1 MIGNVLRSDW
11 FNVISVFIRMKKLY
25 IDPDPEET
33 QEWIESIDGALAA
46 HGSERARFLL
56 EKLIDYAERQGA
68 RMPFNTNTPY
78 INTIHAF
85 EQKPFPGDRVLER
98 KIKSLVRWNAMAM
111 VTRANKLHDGI
122 GGHISTYAS
131 SATLLEVAFN
141 HFLKGPEHPEGP
153 DLVFFQGH
161 ASPGIYAR
169 AFLEGRLSD
178 NQLENFRR
186 ELAPGGGLSSYPHP
200 WLMPDFWQYPTV
212 SMGLTSILA
221 LYQARFMHYLE
232 DRGFSAKTS
241 RKVWAFLGDGEMD
254 EPESL
259 GAITLA
265 SREKL
270 DNLIFVVNCN
280 LQRLDGPV
288 RGNGKII
295 QELEGAYRGA
305 GWNVIKVIWGSD
317 WDPLLEKDDSGM
329 LARRLEEVVDGDLLK
344 YVVEDG
350 SYMRMHFFG
359 KYPELLA
366 MVEDIKDNQL
376 LHLRLGGHDPEK
388 VFAAYAEAVTY
399 QGKPTVILARTIKG
413 YGLGEAG
420 EGRNITHQQK
430 KLNEEEL
437 LYFRDRFNIP
447 LTDQQAVKAPFYK
460 SDEASAEINYLKQK
474 RQELGGYLPHRIQ
487 RAERLTIPDISI
499 FEESLQG
506 YGDRKLS
513 TTMAFVRLLTK
524 LTKDKTIGENI
535 VPIIPDE
542 ARTFGME
549 SLFRQLGIYAHS
561 GQLYE
566 PVDSDQ
572 FLYYKEEKDG
582 QILEEGINEAGAMS
596 SFIAAGTAYSN
607 YGINMIPFYIYYSMF
622 GFQRVWDLIW
632 AAGDIRARG
641 FLLGATAGRTT
652 LNGEGLQHQ
661 DGHSHL
667 AAAAT
672 PNIKAYDVAYASEIA
687 VVIHRGMQEMFT
699 EQKDV
704 IYYLTLANEN
714 YEHPQ
719 RPQGAEP
726 DIIKGMYKIQPTK
739 NTVVRLLGAGP
750 LLHEAQAAA
759 DLLKKDWNI
768 EPGVWSVTSFSELR
782 RDAEETERW
791 NLMNPNKEQ
800 KKSHLERSLSKHKV
814 PTVAV
819 SDYVK
824 MVAEQ
829 IGPYVPGDFYA
840 LGTDGFGRSDTRENL
855 RRFFEVDRYY
865 IVLAAIRALENN
877 GTMKRGTSEKVIK
890 MYKIDPNKPS
900 PITV

>member
-1 MIGNVLRSDW
+1 MHKSYQDT
-11 FNVISVFIRMKKLY
+11 
-25 IDPDPEET
+25 DPEET
-33 QEWIESIDGALAA
+33 QEWIESIEGAIQEY
-46 HGSERARFLL
+46 GTERARFLL
-56 EKLIDYAERQGA
+56 EKLIDFAERQGA
-68 RMPFNTNTPY
+68 RMPFNTNTPF
-78 INTIHAF
+78 INTIQPF
-85 EQKPFPGDRVLER
+85 EQKTFPGDRSIER
-98 KIKSLVRWNAMAM
+98 RIKSLVRWNAMAM
-111 VTRANKLHDGI
+111 VTRANKESDGI
-122 GGHISTYAS
+122 GGHISTFAS

-141 HFLKGPEHPEGP
+141 HFLKGPDHPDGA

-161 ASPGIYAR
+161 ASPGIYSR
-169 AFLEGRLSD
+169 AFLEGRLTESH
-178 NQLENFRR
+178 LENFRR
-186 ELAPGGGLSSYPHP
+186 ELSKNGGLSSYPHP
-200 WLMPDFWQYPTV
+200 WLMPDFWQFPTV
-212 SMGLTSILA
+212 SMGLTSIMA

-232 DRGFSAKTS
+232 DRGLVQKSN

-270 DNLIFVVNCN
+270 DNLLFVVNCN

-295 QELEGAYRGA
+295 QELEGTFRGA

-317 WDPLLEKDDSGM
+317 WDVLFEQDSSGA
-329 LARRLEEVVDGDLLK
+329 LAKRLEEVVDGELLK
-344 YVVEDG
+344 YVVAGGE
-350 SYMRMHFFG
+350 YFRKNFFG
-359 KYPELLA
+359 KYPELLD
-366 MVEDIKDNQL
+366 MVKDISNEDL
-376 LHLRLGGHDPEK
+376 LRLRLGGHDPEK
-388 VFAAYAEAVTY
+388 VYAAYAEAAEHK
-399 QGKPTVILARTIKG
+399 GKPTVILARTIKG

-437 LYFRDRFNIP
+437 LNFRDRFNIP
-447 LTDQQAVKAPFYK
+447 LDDNKAMKAPFYK
-460 SDEASAEINYLKQK
+460 PPEDSDELIYLREK
-474 RQELGGYLPHRIQ
+474 RNKLGGYLPFRNKQ
-487 RAERLTIPDISI
+487 SQKLKIPEISL
-499 FEESLQG
+499 FEEALNG
-506 YGDRKLS
+506 YGDREIS

-524 LTKDKTIGENI
+524 LAKDKDIGKHI

-542 ARTFGME
+542 GRTFGME
-549 SLFRQLGIYAHS
+549 ALFRQLGIYSHS

-572 FLYYKEEKDG
+572 FLYYKEEIDG
-582 QILEEGINEAGAMS
+582 QILEEGINESGAMS

-607 YGINMIPFYIYYSMF
+607 HKVAMIPFYIYYSMF

-672 PNIKAYDVAYASEIA
+672 PNIKAYDLAYAYEIA
-687 VVIHRGMQEMFT
+687 IVLRKGIKEMFY

-704 IYYLTLANEN
+704 IYYLTLENEN
-714 YEHPQ
+714 YIHPKM
-719 RPQGAEP
+719 PKGAEK
-726 DIIKGMYKIQPTK
+726 DIINGMYKIRTTK
-739 NTVVRLLGAGP
+739 NPVIRLLGSGS
-750 LLHEAQAAA
+750 LINETLKGA
-759 DLLKKDWNI
+759 DLLKQDWGINA
-768 EPGVWSVTSFSELR
+768 GVWNVTSFSELR
-782 RDAEETERW
+782 REAEETERW
-791 NLMNPNKEQ
+791 NLIHPDKRQ
-800 KKSHLERSLSKHKV
+800 KKSHLEKSLSKNKI

-829 IGPYVPGDFYA
+829 IGSYVPGDYYA

-855 RRFFEVDRYY
+855 RHFFEVDRYY
-865 IVLAAIRALENN
+865 IVLTAIRALVNA
-877 GTMKRGTSEKVIK
+877 GAVDAAMSKKVIK
-890 MYKIDPNKPS
+890 KYGIDPNKPN